1 MELMIAGAKVR
12 MDKDGHFSL
21 NDLHKAAGGEK
32 RHGPSY
38 WMANEQTKAMIAEL
52 QTTGIPVVNLAQGR
66 NGGTW
71 VCKELVYAY
80 AMWIDAAF
88 NIRVI
93 RAFDALVDGRLE
105 DAQRI
110 ASRQQARLEAPFL
123 TDAIKHRREI
133 QGKAIAHY
141 HYSNEFDLVN
151 RVALG
156 KSAKEFRIA
165 HGLKAD
171 DPLRDHLTKL
181 EIACVQALQRA
192 NTTMI
197 DMGLDYEKRKT
208 ELHKIYVT
216 RHSAGLM
223 AEVKRIE
230 A

>member
-38 WMANEQTKAMIAEL
+38 WMANEQTRALIAEL

-93 RAFDALVDGRLE
+93 RAFDALVEGRLE

-133 QGKAIAHY
+133 QGKPVAHY

-156 KSAKEFRIA
+156 MSAKEFRVA
-165 HGLKAD
+165 HGLRAD

-197 DMGLDYEKRKT
+197 EMGLDYEKRKT

>member
-38 WMANEQTKAMIAEL
+38 WMANEQTRALIAEL

-93 RAFDALVDGRLE
+93 RAFDALVEGRLE

-123 TDAIKHRREI
+123 TDEACAATKKEHDAYKAAKRAEYNAKRRLETAIR
-133 QGKAIAHY
+133 GAA
-141 HYSNEFDLVN
+141 
-151 RVALG
+151 
-156 KSAKEFRIA
+156 
-165 HGLKAD
+165 
-171 DPLRDHLTKL
+171 
-181 EIACVQALQRA
+181 
-192 NTTMI
+192 
-197 DMGLDYEKRKT
+197 
-208 ELHKIYVT
+208 
-216 RHSAGLM
+216 
-223 AEVKRIE
+223 
-230 A
+230 